1 MNFRFDFHS
10 GRIPSKG
17 MFVKASTERKQARV
31 FNTLLRGTLWMHKAG
46 RFYHEIFITHATY
59 REFMLGL
66 AALPTLPFALRDIL
80 SNIYDR
86 YKLRSLPLLL
96 VFFTIID

>member
-1 MNFRFDFHS
+1 
-10 GRIPSKG
+10 
-17 MFVKASTERKQARV
+17 
-31 FNTLLRGTLWMHKAG
+31 MHKAG

-66 AALPTLPFALRDIL
+66 AALPTLPLALRDIL